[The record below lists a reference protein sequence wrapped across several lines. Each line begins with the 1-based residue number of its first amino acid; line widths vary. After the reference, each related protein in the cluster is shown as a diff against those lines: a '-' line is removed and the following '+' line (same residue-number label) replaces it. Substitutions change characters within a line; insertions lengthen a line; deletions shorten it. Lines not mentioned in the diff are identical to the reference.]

1 MPHPSLRPRAVS
13 CSLPSRTLARAVSR
27 RPSALPLAD
36 VALTKPLWPAPTG
49 SQGPPPTCATSNTGL
64 AQTTGM
70 SIVLKAPSPRL
81 HLFRHPVISVNP
93 ITRAPCCT
101 TLYAGYNLTSSRT
114 TITVNPYYS
123 GNATYTFFGY
133 HSLMPDIGLATKFP
147 LIKEGPAIWLGN
159 SAFAIAACGERARRG
174 DLQTARRRSVLC
186 RSRARSLAQGT
197 LPHSMRFL
205 PSSAMAL
212 FTLHCLPPLLPP
224 QSPPPCKSIR
234 A

>member
-1 MPHPSLRPRAVS
+1 
-13 CSLPSRTLARAVSR
+13 
-27 RPSALPLAD
+27 
-36 VALTKPLWPAPTG
+36 
-49 SQGPPPTCATSNTGL
+49 
-64 AQTTGM
+64 M

-123 GNATYTFFGY
+123 GNATYTFGY

-174 DLQTARRRSVLC
+174 DKRARRGGSGGR
-186 RSRARSLAQGT
+186 RRGRRIGQY
-197 LPHSMRFL
+197 
-205 PSSAMAL
+205 
-212 FTLHCLPPLLPP
+212 
-224 QSPPPCKSIR
+224 
-234 A
+234 